1 MTAAVSSTWDRY
13 DDGQYLSV
21 PIRYADLDEVRE
33 WCAENC
39 EGDFVIVLGRRV
51 LFQSREDAA
60 LATLRWRA
68 EED

>member
-1 MTAAVSSTWDRY
+1 MMAASGAWECHG
-13 DDGQYLSV
+13 DGAYI
-21 PIRYADLDEVRE
+21 PIPIAYRDLDEVRE

-39 EGDFVIVLGRRV
+39 HGDFVIVLGQRV

-60 LATLRWRA
+60 LATLWWRA